1 MSNSAIE
8 IVIAL
13 ELDDAADHPHGT
25 ATAEGRAPREFHG
38 WLGLAAAIT
47 ALARDGDEPGPG
59 DVQTPLI
66 EGATP

>member
-13 ELDDAADHPHGT
+13 ELDDAADCPRGT
-25 ATAEGRAPREFHG
+25 ATAEGRAPRQFHG
-38 WLGLAAAIT
+38 WLRLAAAIT
-47 ALARDGDEPGPG
+47 ALALEGDEAAG
-59 DVQTPLI
+59 DIQTPLI